1 MKTFIDDFKY
11 TWNKPNNSLVKLIII
26 NVIVWVFLNLCFF
39 ISKITNN
46 DGFFDAIFINLAV
59 QSSLSQFIY
68 KPWTLVTYFFT
79 HRDFFHILYN
89 MIFMYWFGKIIE
101 EFLGSKKLTAIY
113 IIGGLAGGIAFIIA
127 YNLLGYPNSPMLGAS
142 AGVFAIVVGAATFQP
157 DYRMYLMF
165 IGPVKIK
172 YVAAVVVFTSFIALP
187 SQNTGGNIAHMGGA
201 LVGFLFII
209 QLQKGN
215 DWSKPVTASMDFLA
229 NLFRPRSKI
238 KITYKK
244 KKSNNIPKGKVK
256 TGPGIPDQAV
266 VDAILDKI
274 SDTGYEKLTKE
285 EKQILFKA
293 SQNQKKSE

>member
-39 ISKITNN
+39 ISAISKNN
-46 DGFFDAIFINLAV
+46 GFFDFFYENLAIH
-59 QSSLSQFIY
+59 SSPSKFLF
-68 KPWTLVTYFFT
+68 KPWTIITYFFT
-79 HRDFFHILYN
+79 HHGFFHILYN
-89 MIFMYWFGKIIE
+89 MIFMFWFGKIIE
-101 EFLGSKKLTAIY
+101 EFLGSNKLKAIY
-113 IIGGLAGGIAFIIA
+113 IIGGLAGGITFILS
-127 YNLLGYPNSPMLGAS
+127 YNLLGYGNSTMVGAS

-157 DYRMYLMF
+157 DYRMYLIF

-172 YVAAVVVFTSFIALP
+172 YVAAVAVFTSFIALP
-187 SQNTGGNIAHMGGA
+187 VQNTGGNIAHMAGA

-215 DWSKPVTASMDFLA
+215 DWSKPVTASLDFLA
-229 NLFRPRSKI
+229 NLFKPRSKI

-244 KKSNNIPKGKVK
+244 KANNIPKNKVK
-256 TGPGIPDQAV
+256 TGPGMPDQAV